1 MLMKI
6 KGVGFDLD
14 GTLVNS
20 LPGLA
25 NAVDATL
32 RSAGLPTAG
41 EERVAH
47 WIGNGATVLIQ
58 RALSWA
64 GKTPTDADMTQLRQ
78 TFDNYYAQ
86 TIETGSQL
94 YPNVLTTLDIL
105 HQHAIPMA
113 LITNKPSPFVAPLL
127 EQLGINHYFSMLIGA
142 DDVVV
147 KKPHPAPIYLVLG
160 QLGLRAEEFLFVGDS
175 RNDIEAAKAAH
186 CPTAAMTYGYNYGE
200 PIALSQPDYVLD
212 HFADILPI
220 IGFTKTDNT
229 GIKDE

>member
-1 MLMKI
+1 MQI

-32 RSAGLPTAG
+32 QSVGLPTAG
-41 EERVAH
+41 EERVSH
-47 WIGNGATVLIQ
+47 WIGNGATLLIQ
-58 RALSWA
+58 RALIWA
-64 GKTPTDADMTQLRQ
+64 GGEAPTESDVNRLRQ
-78 TFDNYYAQ
+78 VFDAHYAQ
-86 TIETGSQL
+86 TIESGSQL

-105 HQHAIPMA
+105 QQHAIPMA
-113 LITNKPSPFVAPLL
+113 LVTNKPSPFVAPLL
-127 EQLGINHYFSMLIGA
+127 EQLGINHYFNTLIGA

-175 RNDIEAAKAAH
+175 RNDIQAAKAAH
-186 CPTAAMTYGYNYGE
+186 CPSAAMTYGYNYGE

-212 HFADILPI
+212 NFADILPM
-220 IGFTKTDNT
+220 IGLTKTDNT
-229 GIKDE
+229 GIKR